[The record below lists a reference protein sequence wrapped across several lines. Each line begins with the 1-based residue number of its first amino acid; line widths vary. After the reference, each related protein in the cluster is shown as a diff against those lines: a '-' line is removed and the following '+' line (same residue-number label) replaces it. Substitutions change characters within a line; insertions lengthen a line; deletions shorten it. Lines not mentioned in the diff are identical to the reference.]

1 MDIEALKAFMAV
13 AGQGSFSLAA
23 EQLFLTQPAVS
34 KRIAALEMELGAPLF
49 DRVGRRIIL
58 TEAGRTLLPKARH
71 ILDEIAESRRM
82 IANLSQHVSGPL
94 RLATSHHI
102 GLHRLPPVLR
112 DYTRR
117 YPLVE
122 LDIQFMDSEAGCQ
135 AVATSDIELGVVTLP
150 NAPADNLTQTPIWR
164 DHLQAAVAADH
175 SLAVNPN
182 TVSLQQLADI
192 PAILPEPGTFTRR
205 IIERPFLEQGLKLN
219 ISLETNYLETIRMMV
234 SVGLGWTVLPVTM
247 LARDLITLA
256 VPALELTRD
265 LGVITHK
272 GRTLSKAA
280 QAFENTLL
288 EVREKNKNSYP
299 QMTQI
304 GADEK

>member
-1 MDIEALKAFMAV
+1 MAV
-13 AGQGSFSLAA
+13 ADRGSFSLAA
-23 EQLFLTQPAVS
+23 EQLFLTQPAIS
-34 KRIAALEMELGAPLF
+34 KRIAALEAELGASLF
-49 DRVGRRIIL
+49 DRIGRRIIL

-71 ILDEIAESRRM
+71 ILGEIAESRRM

-135 AVATSDIELGVVTLP
+135 AVAAGDIELGVVTLP
-150 NAPADNLTQTPIWR
+150 NPPLDNLTHIHVWQ
-164 DHLQAAVAADH
+164 DNLQAAIAVDHPLAASRDAIDLVK
-175 SLAVNPN
+175 LAG
-182 TVSLQQLADI
+182 I

-234 SVGLGWTVLPVTM
+234 SVGLGWSVLPSTM
-247 LARDLITLA
+247 LARDLVALEVA
-256 VPALELTRD
+256 ALELTRD
-265 LGVITHK
+265 LGIITHK
-272 GRTLSKAA
+272 SRTLSKAA
-280 QAFENTLL
+280 QAFESMLL
-288 EVREKNKNSYP
+288 EI
-299 QMTQI
+299 QDA
-304 GADEK
+304 GAV